1 MAFLKTSNFKVAD
14 CVLKDTYIHTY
25 IRMCVYFYFRYL
37 CLVPISA
44 PMEIQ
49 RSRSMAQ
56 KLTLNETEQ
65 LDKNQRDLVQKY
77 GFLQTRFKSKEYESM
92 FRLYKSRHNAQLLSW
107 VALIMVLMAVGQF
120 IIFMATQA
128 VSGLWIT
135 CTHARAHTH
144 THTPH
149 AHTHTHQHPHTH
161 PHTLS
166 HTHTPHKHT
175 HTPHTHTHTLYT
187 IQFNW
192 TITLYSA
199 PQWYSTCSYV
209 YTHDSTVHIPHVHT
223 YVQCCVVCHC
233 PALSELTSP
242 ATLVADG

>member
-1 MAFLKTSNFKVAD
+1 
-14 CVLKDTYIHTY
+14 
-25 IRMCVYFYFRYL
+25 MCVYFYFRYL

-135 CTHARAHTH
+135 CTHTH
-144 THTPH
+144 MHTPH

-161 PHTLS
+161 PHTHS
-166 HTHTPHKHT
+166 HTPTHHTQTHAHTTYTHTHTHIHT
-175 HTPHTHTHTLYT
+175 HTLYAHMHPHPPTHTHTHTHCTQYSSIGPSHCTQHLNGIAHVPT
-187 IQFNW
+187 C
-192 TITLYSA
+192 TLMTLQCTYHM
-199 PQWYSTCSYV
+199 YIRTC
-209 YTHDSTVHIPHVHT
+209 
-223 YVQCCVVCHC
+223 VQCCVVRHC

>member
-1 MAFLKTSNFKVAD
+1 
-14 CVLKDTYIHTY
+14 
-25 IRMCVYFYFRYL
+25 MCVYFYFRYL

-135 CTHARAHTH
+135 CTHTH
-144 THTPH
+144 MHTPH

-161 PHTLS
+161 PHTHS
-166 HTHTPHKHT
+166 HTPTHHTQTHAHTTYTHTHTHT
-175 HTPHTHTHTLYT
+175 HTHTVCTHAPTPTHPHTHTHTLYT

-223 YVQCCVVCHC
+223 YIRTYVHVYSVVLC
-233 PALSELTSP
+233 
-242 ATLVADG
+242 ATVLHLVSSRSQLHL